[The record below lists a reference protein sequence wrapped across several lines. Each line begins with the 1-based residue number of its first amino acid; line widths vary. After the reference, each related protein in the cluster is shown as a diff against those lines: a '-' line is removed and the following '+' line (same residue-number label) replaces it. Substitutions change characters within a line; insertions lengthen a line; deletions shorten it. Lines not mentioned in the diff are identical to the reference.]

1 MILQLEELFFVE
13 LRQRGRRN
21 IEAQMNRRR
30 DFINVL
36 PAGALRT
43 HRTDVD
49 LCIRNRHV
57 RQDVQHQ
64 GQGKLGSQKVKVVK
78 VGSESLYRV
87 TDYERDSAPTFPNAH
102 VR

>member
-21 IEAQMNRRR
+21 IEAQMHRRR
-30 DFINVL
+30 DFIDVL
-36 PAGALRT
+36 PARALRT

-64 GQGKLGSQKVKVVK
+64 GQGK
-78 VGSESLYRV
+78 VGSESIYRV
-87 TDYERDSAPTFPNAH
+87 TDYEKGL
-102 VR
+102 